1 MPRLSQ
7 RELMRLAFEGGEVP
21 FLHVRPDN
29 VGGRG
34 LVQAPGIRD
43 APRACRA
50 VAPAAVSD
58 GVNREGWRVVWVAF
72 VVAVFGWGVG
82 FYGPAVYL
90 PALHQARGWS
100 ISTIS
105 AAITAHYLVSAA
117 LITALPEAYRRCGVG
132 HVTLGGAVLA
142 GAGALAWA
150 NAQQPWQLV
159 PALLLSGAGWSAMSG
174 AALNAMVAPW
184 FERDRPKAIS
194 IAFNGASVGGIVF
207 VPLWTALIAGVGLSL
222 AALRDGQRHGRSRLS
237 AGVAFPAA

>member
-1 MPRLSQ
+1 MAS
-7 RELMRLAFEGGEVP
+7 
-21 FLHVRPDN
+21 
-29 VGGRG
+29 
-34 LVQAPGIRD
+34 
-43 APRACRA
+43 
-50 VAPAAVSD
+50 AAVSD
-58 GVNREGWRVVWVAF
+58 GVNREGWRVVRVAF

-90 PALHQARGWS
+90 PALHQTRGWS

-207 VPLWTALIAGVGLSL
+207 APLWTALIAGVGLSL
-222 AALRDGQRHGRSRLS
+222 AALVMASATVAVVCPLAWRFLRREPAVAAPTAQVPSSRDRCFDSRAS
-237 AGVAFPAA
+237 